1 VSQLPAQGPVALFRT
16 TTTVIE
22 VSGADR
28 LNYLNDVTTQNV
40 KDSTIGTR
48 TDALV
53 LDGNGVVQA
62 AFGIAVLAEH
72 VLLLSPHDDVTTYIL
87 DVLAQRTFLLD
98 ARFTRTE
105 QHVWELRGDT
115 YEDAARS
122 ANLFAPAGTV
132 RPSGTAVVVCGVAHG
147 VEIVGHADAIET
159 ATHALTAN
167 GIPFGTEED
176 RQERRICRGEPGYGT
191 EIVRP
196 HLPEE
201 AGVLPSHVHLAKG
214 CYPGQEAVARM
225 WMLGRPR
232 RRLALLAVPTD
243 TPVGVFAGTGRD
255 TVDITSVAPTSG
267 YALAYVPEATTA
279 QQTFTGAN
287 GADATVVALVG
298 ADPNPPGH
306 DPAMTRRRDRRADA

>member
-1 VSQLPAQGPVALFRT
+1 VSQLPSQGPVALFRT

-176 RQERRICRGEPGYGT
+176 RQERRVCRGEPGYGT

-214 CYPGQEAVARM
+214 ATDLVGQCGALVLLEVGYHH
-225 WMLGRPR
+225 LGALSGEKTSSGSPDSRGSTSNYCACTVDVHSRDDRGCTHRGCNR
-232 RRLALLAVPTD
+232 RRSGSQSCRNP
-243 TPVGVFAGTGRD
+243 GAGGARHHGA
-255 TVDITSVAPTSG
+255 TSKHLYP
-267 YALAYVPEATTA
+267 
-279 QQTFTGAN
+279 F
-287 GADATVVALVG
+287 DVG
-298 ADPNPPGH
+298 AP
-306 DPAMTRRRDRRADA
+306 